1 MYGRLFARQQSGKTL
16 LSLLSIKKKHEL
28 LNHDSVELLQFGGF
42 QTVYISTCY
51 FLLPYCVTFDLYFYL
66 HTLSSS

>member
-16 LSLLSIKKKHEL
+16 LSLLSIKKKYEL

-42 QTVYISTCY
+42 QTVYISTLLFLIALLRY
-51 FLLPYCVTFDLYFYL
+51 F
-66 HTLSSS
+66 